1 MWRRWVIALTL
12 LCTAGS
18 AADSE
23 VSHSAFQE
31 WLAVDGARVAAFARF
46 EAMLT
51 QEHVAEVVPN
61 DGLWLVDRLSPECV
75 SAPFVVPPESEWS
88 NIAPTL
94 RFIRDHVVP
103 AIGPVRVV
111 SAYRDDAF
119 NTCIGGARRS
129 AHRSYQALDLVPV
142 APDFSRADLIER
154 LCEVHA
160 REGAAARIGLGI
172 YSGVRFHIDAR
183 GYRGWGG
190 DHRGTSFPCNS

>member
-12 LCTAGS
+12 LCAAGS
-18 AADSE
+18 VAESE

-31 WLAVDGARVAAFARF
+31 WLSGDDARAAAFARF
-46 EAMLT
+46 ETMLAR
-51 QEHVAEVVPN
+51 ERVADVVSN
-61 DGLWLVDRLSPECV
+61 EGLWLVDRLSPECV

-142 APDFSRADLIER
+142 AADITRADLIER
-154 LCEVHA
+154 LCELHA
-160 REGAAARIGLGI
+160 REGAGARIGMGI

-190 DHRGTSFPCNS
+190 DHRGTSFPCSS